1 MDRIHRIAEME
12 MRLNKAM
19 FWLREMDKMLDGYQ
33 MIQNDLRTL
42 EEYYG
47 SPIWKEDF
55 EADEAGL
62 LPKDL
67 KRGVLTEDGIDDV
80 LEQNAELK
88 SRIQEMLQEL

>member
-1 MDRIHRIAEME
+1 
-12 MRLNKAM
+12 
-19 FWLREMDKMLDGYQ
+19 
-33 MIQNDLRTL
+33 MIQKDLRTL